1 MTESLKEGDLSR
13 LLQHLGYTPLRVD
26 VEDLLERNELK
37 EEEVDFERFVHLV
50 QDFSHTDGFPRED
63 ESLLKP
69 LKRRDL

>member
-1 MTESLKEGDLSR
+1 M
-13 LLQHLGYTPLRVD
+13 D